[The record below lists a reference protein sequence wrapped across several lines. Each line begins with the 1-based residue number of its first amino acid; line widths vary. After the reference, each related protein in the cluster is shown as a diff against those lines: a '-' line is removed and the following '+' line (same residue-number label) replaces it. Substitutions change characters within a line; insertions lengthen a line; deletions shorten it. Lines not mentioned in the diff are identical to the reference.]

1 MLNQLA
7 DEGVDVDEA
16 KQDLC
21 LLANLSRV
29 SRAFFQKKKTFFV
42 NKTKRFLKLKLQKF
56 ASTYLIDCNI

>member
-16 KQDLC
+16 KQDPC

-29 SRAFFQKKKTFFV
+29 NRVFCKQNEFLTKLRGFQQNNITQIRS
-42 NKTKRFLKLKLQKF
+42 NISNRF
-56 ASTYLIDCNI
+56 